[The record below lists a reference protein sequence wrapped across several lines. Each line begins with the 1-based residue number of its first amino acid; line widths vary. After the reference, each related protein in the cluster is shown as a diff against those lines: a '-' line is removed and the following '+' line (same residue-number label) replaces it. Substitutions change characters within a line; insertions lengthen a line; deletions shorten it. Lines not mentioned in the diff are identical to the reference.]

1 MKKQAKRI
9 VSFIIVLAMLALCT
23 LAFASCGEKDYVYV
37 TIADENGNIVVA
49 YEKIEPNKMTADA
62 ALSAAHEK
70 FHKDGANGYTC
81 IDSAYGRSLTKLW
94 GTENGGS
101 YGYYVNNVSP
111 NSLGDAVAVG
121 DHIYAFVYTDLE
133 SFSDKYSY
141 FNVRTANVSRGAV
154 FELELTYLDYDE
166 NWNITKKAAEGA
178 YITINGERTEFVTD
192 ENGKAYVKIAEK
204 GEYVISAE
212 IDTLTLAPAVA
223 LITVK

>member
-1 MKKQAKRI
+1 MKKQTKRI
-9 VSFIIVLAMLALCT
+9 ISLVLSLAMLALCA
-23 LAFASCGEKDYVYV
+23 LAFASCAGKDYVYV

-49 YEKIEPNKMTADA
+49 YERIEPNEMTADA
-62 ALSAAHEK
+62 ALMAAHEK
-70 FHKDGANGYTC
+70 FHKDGASGYTC

-94 GTENGGS
+94 GVENGGS
-101 YGYYVNNVSP
+101 YGYYVNDVSP
-111 NSLGDAVAVG
+111 DSLGDTVEVG
-121 DHIYAFVYTDLE
+121 DHIYAFIYTDLE
-133 SFSDKYSY
+133 AFSDKYSY
-141 FNVRTANVSRGAV
+141 FNIKKVEASRGST

-178 YITINGERTEFVTD
+178 YITINGERTEFVTN

-212 IDTLTLAPAVA
+212 SDTLTLAPAVA